1 MHMRVVLG
9 LQAIQQVAVLYL
21 RQFELVKTNE
31 NAVD

>member
-1 MHMRVVLG
+1 MRVVLG

-31 NAVD
+31 DAVD